1 MELATIATVLA
12 AMGGVLKLVLDA
24 LAKQR
29 GEFTTFLENH
39 MSANTEVLAQVVD
52 GMRELHNDN
61 LEAKKVLKHADKNV
75 TRKVAEQNQKPPS
88 S

>member
-29 GEFTTFLENH
+29 NEFTTFLENH
-39 MSANTEVLAQVVD
+39 MSANTTALEQLVESAAVL
-52 GMRELHNDN
+52 HKDN
-61 LEAKKVLKHADKNV
+61 EETARILKKADIHT
-75 TRKVAEQNQKPPS
+75 TRKVAEQNQKEH
-88 S
+88 